1 MFILVANKFH
11 THCCLY
17 SVHTRVNLEYDILTV
32 YCDMSNKNT
41 FIKYFISFLKAEKRW
56 NTEQITVST
65 GCSLNHESFSY
76 NEIKCSSNER
86 LFSLEKHFFVLFSRK
101 LTRDTL
107 FREIQILEILGLIST
122 VLCRE
127 MKKLSFLMKET
138 IYSRYVRNLDDFLKS
153 HKIMQFQA
161 LFTVVLFFSFFSKK
175 TLLKNFSY
183 RKNRMAETISLV
195 EVSGTVCFFFFIIQQ
210 QWKKINIHIGTC
222 PIFCHWQKY
231 CM

>member
-1 MFILVANKFH
+1 
-11 THCCLY
+11 
-17 SVHTRVNLEYDILTV
+17 
-32 YCDMSNKNT
+32 
-41 FIKYFISFLKAEKRW
+41 
-56 NTEQITVST
+56 
-65 GCSLNHESFSY
+65 
-76 NEIKCSSNER
+76 
-86 LFSLEKHFFVLFSRK
+86 
-101 LTRDTL
+101 
-107 FREIQILEILGLIST
+107 
-122 VLCRE
+122 
-127 MKKLSFLMKET
+127 MKET

-210 QWKKINIHIGTC
+210 QWKNINIHIGTC
-222 PIFCHWQKY
+222 PIFCHWLKY